1 LSPATKSP
9 HKSRLLNYRSAIAL
23 VIANTIGTGVFT
35 TSGFALAD
43 LGDPAFVM
51 LAWMV
56 GGLYALA
63 GVIIYSELANRY
75 PESGGEYTF
84 LRNCLHPALGT
95 AGGWVSLVAGFTVPI
110 AVAALGAEL
119 YLCRVLGVTIAAPW
133 IATAAVVALG
143 LLHALMPEKG
153 VSFQNVAV
161 LIKVCVITAFI
172 GFGGIAAVATAVVAP
187 TPVASTFSPL
197 AFAGSLVWISYA
209 YSGWNAAVYVTGEVE
224 GGGVVVGR
232 ALLAGTV
239 LVIALYIGVSTVIL
253 YGAPQSNCAVSRSP
267 VRWRLGRSEGLMPN
281 KR

>member
-1 LSPATKSP
+1 MKSP

-51 LAWMV
+51 LAWLV

-75 PESGGEYTF
+75 PESGGEYIF

-95 AGGWVSLVAGFTVPI
+95 AVGWVSLVAGFTVPI
-110 AVAALGAEL
+110 AVAALGAQLFL
-119 YLCRVLGVTIAAPW
+119 YRVVGVTTEVPSIS
-133 IATAAVVALG
+133 TAAVVGLG
-143 LLHALMPEKG
+143 VLHALMPKKG
-153 VSFQNVAV
+153 VSFQNLAV

-172 GFGGIAAVATAVVAP
+172 AFGGIAAVATAVVRP

-197 AFAGSLVWISYA
+197 TFAGSLVWISYA

-232 ALLAGTV
+232 ALFAGTV
-239 LVIALYIGVSTVIL
+239 LVFFLFF
-253 YGAPQSNCAVSRSP
+253 C
-267 VRWRLGRSEGLMPN
+267 VRHGI
-281 KR
+281 